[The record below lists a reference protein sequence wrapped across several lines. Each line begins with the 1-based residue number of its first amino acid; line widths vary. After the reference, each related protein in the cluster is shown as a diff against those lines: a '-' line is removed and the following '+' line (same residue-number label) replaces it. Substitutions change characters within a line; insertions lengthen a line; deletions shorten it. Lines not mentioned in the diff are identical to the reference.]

1 MLAAVHQSTLRRG
14 ILVNNKSTHDKIQL
28 PPRNPTRVLLVRSEA
43 AMRAYPAVRADLLLA
58 ERSNLGKAELLALL
72 TGVTGS
78 LVFPL
83 CTLGS
88 DLPASSGCVEDG
100 LICMLAGALA
110 SALKATSSPIT
121 SSGRE
126 GEASSR
132 VPELCGRL
140 IDRIS
145 SRVDCPQV
153 PFLAA
158 FLIPRLGAGALPHCA
173 MATMELCIQLC
184 DQLQLNDEYGDMGF
198 FVLASCHVA
207 SVLQPS
213 AKAFLKEPT
222 AANATPLLGYVVRT
236 SALLPSG
243 WEGSL
248 AQRTAGQRLLLLLFT
263 SPLLDMLASTPL
275 LVHNVEEGDWLWQA
289 AEEFP
294 LRESSRDATMT
305 GHILQVWPVGIQ
317 NPSPRLIHWISP
329 LNPNPRDCSLSSAAH
344 TLPDWADIFLR

>member
-1 MLAAVHQSTLRRG
+1 
-14 ILVNNKSTHDKIQL
+14 
-28 PPRNPTRVLLVRSEA
+28 
-43 AMRAYPAVRADLLLA
+43 MRAYPAVLADLLLT
-58 ERSNLGKAELLALL
+58 ERSDLGKAELLALL

-83 CTLGS
+83 CALGS

-100 LICMLAGALA
+100 LLCMLAGALA
-110 SALKATSSPIT
+110 SALKATGGPAT

-158 FLIPRLGAGALPHCA
+158 FLIPWLGAGASPHCA

-184 DQLQLNDEYGDMGF
+184 DQLQLNDEYGGMGA
-198 FVLASCHVA
+198 FVLASYHVA

-222 AANATPLLGYVVRT
+222 AANATPLHGYVVR
-236 SALLPSG
+236 SSVLLPSG
-243 WEGSL
+243 WEVYL
-248 AQRTAGQRLLLLLFT
+248 VQRTYGQRLLLLLLT
-263 SPLLDMLASTPL
+263 SPLLEMLASTPL
-275 LVHNVEEGDWLWQA
+275 IVHDVEEGDWLWQA

-294 LRESSRDATMT
+294 LRGSYRDSTT
-305 GHILQVWPVGIQ
+305 GHILQVWPEGIQ
-317 NPSPRLIHWISP
+317 NPSPHLSQFTGFRL
-329 LNPNPRDCSLSSAAH
+329 
-344 TLPDWADIFLR
+344 